1 MYQLALAYANAGEV
15 SAARREVLRALDL
28 APNFEKAQALLLSL
42 QEKRP

>member
-1 MYQLALAYANAGEV
+1 VA
-15 SAARREVLRALDL
+15 AARREVLRTLDL